1 MKNFIRMNQSIRIA
15 VLTCLCVVTFLCQ
28 ISIVCAQEETPDENV
43 SGQYGATNASM
54 LSPQFLV
61 NSDEPDIDSLVLIST
76 AVKANIAGI
85 ISDVRVLQKYSY
97 NGTKPLEAAYAVP
110 LSQQSTMHGITIKA
124 AGQIIA
130 SSTQD
135 REAAGEI
142 YDKIKKKID
151 PFFVEWKRANI
162 FQVHISNVPSGTVIE
177 VETHYTELLSPI
189 GGAYRFIY
197 PKTVKPRYMKIMNVV
212 PLFRDTWADSSF
224 EEPPSYPEGAFSIS
238 VSVSAGVPISNLNCI
253 SPSHTITTQES
264 AGNILSANLAAN
276 EPLTKDFVL
285 SYQLA
290 GAKPQANLMLYQG
303 EKENYFLL
311 TLHPPLETV
320 ARELPPH
327 EYIILADSTVT
338 DGESGKIM
346 QTVFADFAQTL
357 RPKDKINVVTFG
369 SSSELLTP
377 KSFLASPEN
386 IKLAGTF
393 LDKPPSTGSDHS
405 KLLAALQRCIALPTT
420 NGYSRSIII
429 ATNGYVSVDQETFD
443 FIASKLN
450 VANIFTVG
458 IGENTNPIFFNII
471 GRLTMSEPTIIATPE
486 EAKAKSVD
494 IGGYIQSSVLTK
506 VKVDFKGLET
516 YDIEPASYPD
526 VFANRP
532 VFIFGKWRGKL
543 QGKMIVKGN
552 ALGAPFVSSIDL
564 AATKPNVA
572 NIALQYLWA
581 RYRSTRLTDYNIYS
595 RDSKRVEEISSL
607 GTNFSI
613 QTVYTAFT
621 FAGIDTS
628 STPNQ
633 IYAVVQQPLNLNQN
647 SSSTSSSPGL
657 ASTTVVEVAVAA
669 CSIADADY
677 AEEEGF
683 ISIGDIIIDKGLS
696 PEAAK
701 AQLDQQLYDLQLCY
715 ATALHHYR
723 HLQGKT
729 KFRVVLDAT
738 GTIAEI
744 SLLDSEL
751 NIDEVNQCILD
762 AVRKFKFT
770 APPDVTP
777 AITFLLIFEVI

>member
-303 EKENYFLL
+303 EKENYF
-311 TLHPPLETV
+311 
-320 ARELPPH
+320 
-327 EYIILADSTVT
+327 
-338 DGESGKIM
+338 
-346 QTVFADFAQTL
+346 F
-357 RPKDKINVVTFG
+357 
-369 SSSELLTP
+369 
-377 KSFLASPEN
+377 
-386 IKLAGTF
+386 
-393 LDKPPSTGSDHS
+393 
-405 KLLAALQRCIALPTT
+405 
-420 NGYSRSIII
+420 
-429 ATNGYVSVDQETFD
+429 
-443 FIASKLN
+443 
-450 VANIFTVG
+450 
-458 IGENTNPIFFNII
+458 
-471 GRLTMSEPTIIATPE
+471 
-486 EAKAKSVD
+486 
-494 IGGYIQSSVLTK
+494 
-506 VKVDFKGLET
+506 
-516 YDIEPASYPD
+516 
-526 VFANRP
+526 
-532 VFIFGKWRGKL
+532 
-543 QGKMIVKGN
+543 
-552 ALGAPFVSSIDL
+552 
-564 AATKPNVA
+564 
-572 NIALQYLWA
+572 
-581 RYRSTRLTDYNIYS
+581 
-595 RDSKRVEEISSL
+595 
-607 GTNFSI
+607 
-613 QTVYTAFT
+613 
-621 FAGIDTS
+621 
-628 STPNQ
+628 
-633 IYAVVQQPLNLNQN
+633 
-647 SSSTSSSPGL
+647 
-657 ASTTVVEVAVAA
+657 
-669 CSIADADY
+669 
-677 AEEEGF
+677 
-683 ISIGDIIIDKGLS
+683 
-696 PEAAK
+696 
-701 AQLDQQLYDLQLCY
+701 
-715 ATALHHYR
+715 
-723 HLQGKT
+723 
-729 KFRVVLDAT
+729 
-738 GTIAEI
+738 
-744 SLLDSEL
+744 
-751 NIDEVNQCILD
+751 
-762 AVRKFKFT
+762 
-770 APPDVTP
+770 
-777 AITFLLIFEVI
+777 

>member
-1 MKNFIRMNQSIRIA
+1 MKNFIPLRQSRFA
-15 VLTCLCVVTFLCQ
+15 VLSCLYLVVFLCQ
-28 ISIVCAQEETPDENV
+28 IPILTAQDEGPDENV
-43 SGQYGATNASM
+43 SATHNVLNSAM

-61 NSDEPDIDSLVLIST
+61 NSDEPDIDSLILIST
-76 AVKANIAGI
+76 SVKANIAGV
-85 ISDVRVLQKYSY
+85 ISDVRVLQRYTYS
-97 NGTKPLEAAYAVP
+97 GTKPLEAAYAVP
-110 LSQQSTMHGITIKA
+110 LSLQATMHGITIKA

-135 REAAGEI
+135 REVAGEI

-162 FQVHISNVPSGTVIE
+162 FQVHISNVPNGTVIE
-177 VETHYTELLSPI
+177 VETHYTELLSPS
-189 GGAYRFIY
+189 GGIYQFFY
-197 PKTVKPRYMKIMNVV
+197 PKTVKPRYMKVLNVV

-224 EEPPSYPEGAFSIS
+224 EEPPSYPSGMFSLS
-238 VSVSAGVPISNLNCI
+238 VSLSAGTSVASLNCI
-253 SPSHTITTQES
+253 SESHKIVTQEE
-264 AGNILSANLAAN
+264 AGNILSVNLPSS
-276 EPLTKDFVL
+276 EPLNKDFTL
-285 SYQLA
+285 TYQLA
-290 GAKPQANLMLYQG
+290 GSKPQANLMLYQG
-303 EKENYFLL
+303 AKENYFLL
-311 TLHPPLETV
+311 TLHPPLENV

-327 EYIILADSTVT
+327 EYIVLADSTVT
-338 DGESGKIM
+338 DGESSNIM

-369 SSSELLTP
+369 SSSEILTP
-377 KSFLASPEN
+377 KSLLATPEN
-386 IKLAGTF
+386 VKQAGIF
-393 LDKPPSTGSDHS
+393 LEKPPSTGTEHS

-458 IGENTNPIFFNII
+458 IGANTNPIFFNII
-471 GRLTMSEPTIIATPE
+471 GRLTMSEPTIISTPE
-486 EAKAKSVD
+486 EAKAKATD

-564 AATKPNVA
+564 AATKPNAA

-581 RYRSTRLTDYNIYS
+581 RYRSTRLADYNIYS

-621 FAGIDTS
+621 FSGIDTS
-628 STPNQ
+628 SIPNQ

-669 CSIADADY
+669 CSIADADF

-683 ISIGDIIIDKGLS
+683 ITVGEITIDKGLS
-696 PEAAK
+696 PDAAK
-701 AQLDQQLYDLQLCY
+701 AQIDQQLYDLQLCY

-738 GTIAEI
+738 GAIAEI

-751 NIDEVNQCILD
+751 NIDDVNQCILD

-770 APPDVTP
+770 APPDTTP
-777 AITFLLIFEVI
+777 AVTFLLVFEVI